1 MRLAKRNLLKRF
13 DELQEACQALVMFG
27 HDTCASWLVSLF
39 EYKTEILCVFFH
51 FQENSQGEEPS
62 VASKLSL

>member
-13 DELQEACQALVMFG
+13 DELQEVYQALVMSG
-27 HDTCASWLVSLF
+27 HDICASWLVSLL